1 MLHHHIFRG
10 QHCLWKVVAFGYRL
24 TKLLCLNMMA
34 LPSCKSLRYFCFV
47 SYGML
52 QFSSKLLFLW
62 KCHTLQKE
70 MTCSQNITITF
81 IIDNWNE
88 TVNHYVFVSCLGTA
102 FWTHWKTF
110 FRMWTSTFPCKPQT
124 CSLVDASTGWFFFL
138 KILDTWQ

>member
-1 MLHHHIFRG
+1 MDIDWQSCYVWIWWRC
-10 QHCLWKVVAFGYRL
+10 QAVKVCDF
-24 TKLLCLNMMA
+24 
-34 LPSCKSLRYFCFV
+34 FV

-138 KILDTWQ
+138 NLRYLTVKKLWPTDFWWNKLAKFSS